1 MQSSILSVW
10 NTGEIVAHKATN
22 IVGQIVETIH
32 PSDDSSNEIAQVL
45 QLPDGTRHSFRAEEL
60 RPANGIET
68 RRFVQAVME

>member
-10 NTGEIVAHKATN
+10 NAGEIVAHKATN
-22 IVGQIVETIH
+22 VVGQIVETIN
-32 PSDDSSNEIAQVL
+32 DASNEIAQVL